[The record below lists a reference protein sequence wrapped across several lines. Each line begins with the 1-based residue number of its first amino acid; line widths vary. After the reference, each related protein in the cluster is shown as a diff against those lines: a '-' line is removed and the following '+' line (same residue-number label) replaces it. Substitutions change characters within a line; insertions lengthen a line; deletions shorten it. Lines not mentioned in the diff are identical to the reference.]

1 MKIFD
6 AFPGI
11 VLQQPRRPWLAVV
24 AVLALAGCAALAGV
38 IAWQKQQFA
47 EQAGKMSGELA
58 ASRAEIGRLKAQVDN
73 ANATITAK
81 NESLASCSGNLAN
94 ETAKIGAFARQA
106 AACETIRTKL
116 HLKG

>member
-11 VLQQPRRPWLAVV
+11 VLQKPRRPWLAVL
-24 AVLALAGCAALAGV
+24 AVLALACCAALAGV
-38 IAWQKQQFA
+38 IAWQKQHYVKQA
-47 EQAGKMSGELA
+47 EKMSGELA
-58 ASRAEIGRLKAQVDN
+58 AARAEVNRLKAQVDN
-73 ANATITAK
+73 ANATLTAK
-81 NESLASCSGNLAN
+81 NDSLASCSGNLAN

-106 AACETIRTKL
+106 AACESIRTKL